1 MEFQKTVAFNT
12 LGCKL
17 NFSETETIAQL
28 FEKHGYKRESFKNT
42 ADVYVIN
49 TCSVTETANS
59 KSRYAIRSA
68 LKLNPE
74 ARIVVV
80 GCYAQLKPDEIAT
93 IEGVD
98 LVLGTNEKFKI
109 IERLTELEQT
119 GIAKRIYSCEIEEVE
134 HYNPSFSLGS
144 RTRSFLK
151 VQDGCDYKCS
161 YCTIPMARG
170 KSRNPQI
177 SQIIEQAQVIAQN
190 GIKEIVL
197 TGINIGDFGK
207 STGDNF
213 LSLIHELEC
222 VEGIERYRI
231 SSIEPN
237 LITTDIIDY
246 IAQSKKFMPHF
257 HIPLQ
262 AGSDSVLKFMR
273 RRYDTKLFANK
284 INEIIQKIPHAG
296 IGIDVIVGTPGETND
311 LFEETVSFIE
321 SLPVSYLHVFTYSP
335 RDNTDALLI
344 EPKVNEKIKKE
355 RSNRLHKLSEN
366 KQSVFAK
373 NQVGKVMNVLLE
385 SKTDTVL
392 MSGFTEN
399 YLKVS
404 LPYNQEQINSIVT
417 VNVLSVNN
425 EGEAIGGYIS

>member
-28 FEKHGYKRESFKNT
+28 FDQHGYKRESFKKL

-68 LKLNPE
+68 LKINPE

-80 GCYAQLKPDEIAT
+80 GCYAQLKPDEIAN

-134 HYNPSFSLGS
+134 QYNPSYSLGS

-177 SQIIEQAQVIAQN
+177 SQLVEQAHIIAQN

-213 LSLIHELEC
+213 LRLIEAFEQ
-222 VEGIERYRI
+222 VEGIKRYRI

-237 LITTDIIDY
+237 LITTEIIEH
-246 IAQSKKFMPHF
+246 IAQSRKFMPHF

-262 AGSDSVLKFMR
+262 AGSNSVLKYMR

-284 INEIIQKIPHAG
+284 IYEISQKIPNAG

-311 LFEETVSFIE
+311 LFEETVLFIE

-404 LPYNQEQINSIVT
+404 LPYNQKEINTIRLVKI
-417 VNVLSVNN
+417 LSVND